1 MDPADDFSDLGG
13 HSVNGKAEEGP
24 TSDSD
29 TDDGPTLVL
38 SPRSRPHKKAAQAEG
53 IELQPLRSVD
63 MMGVTRNSLNE
74 VASAVK
80 ASFSEGAKMPSTTK
94 ASFSEGTNHSS
105 ATKASVSEGAKTPG
119 VEHVSVT
126 PQEHKKR
133 NVEEMM
139 LVDYLFCV
147 SDITWVRP

>member
-24 TSDSD
+24 TSDSG

-63 MMGVTRNSLNE
+63 MMGVTRTSLNE
-74 VASAVK
+74 VASAV
-80 ASFSEGAKMPSTTK
+80 K

-105 ATKASVSEGAKTPG
+105 ATKASVSEGAKTPD

-147 SDITWVRP
+147 SDNTWVRP